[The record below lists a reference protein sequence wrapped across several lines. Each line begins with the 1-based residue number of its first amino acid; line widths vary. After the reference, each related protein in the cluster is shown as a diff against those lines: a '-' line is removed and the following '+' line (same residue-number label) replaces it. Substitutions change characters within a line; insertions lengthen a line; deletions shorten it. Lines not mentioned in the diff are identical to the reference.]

1 MELDLQVPLGDE
13 IFLNV
18 AKELKNKK
26 ICLNNYTQAKY
37 LINNNTN
44 I

>member
-13 IFLNV
+13 NFLNV
-18 AKELKNKK
+18 AKELKNLK
-26 ICLNNYTQAKY
+26 IRLNNYTQAKY

-44 I
+44 S